1 MKRLSDRAPA
11 ALDLTGTKNV
21 MPSTHL
27 PHGNLHHPQT
37 MLEQLYFQ
45 TPEMEAAPPATP
57 RHSMFPLWL
66 LPSGPDQVNG

>member
-1 MKRLSDRAPA
+1 MRKAEFNFP
-11 ALDLTGTKNV
+11 
-21 MPSTHL
+21 
-27 PHGNLHHPQT
+27 
-37 MLEQLYFQ
+37 